1 MFNEKQAD
9 RFSSLTIVTSRFT
22 FRYLWFFLEPI
33 MGTKAENYSFLKKM
47 LENIKQTKDKEEQ
60 DDESTNQVRSLLKLM
75 NVYRER
81 FRNGALHRWCFRY

>member
-47 LENIKQTKDKEEQ
+47 LENIKQTKDKEGQ
-60 DDESTNQVRSLLKLM
+60 DDESINQVRSLLKLM
-75 NVYRER
+75 KRI
-81 FRNGALHRWCFRY
+81 